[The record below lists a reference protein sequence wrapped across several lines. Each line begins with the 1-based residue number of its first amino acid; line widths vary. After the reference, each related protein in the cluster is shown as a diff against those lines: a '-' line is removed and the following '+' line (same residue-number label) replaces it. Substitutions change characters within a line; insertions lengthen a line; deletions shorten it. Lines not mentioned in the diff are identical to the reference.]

1 MDQEKKERWIRL
13 CELASKEQDSEKLLR
28 LVEEINRLLDE
39 KNQTLKT
46 EKDGSQE
53 QKNQP
58 PSQ

>member
-39 KNQTLKT
+39 KNQTLRT
-46 EKDGSQE
+46 EKDDSQE